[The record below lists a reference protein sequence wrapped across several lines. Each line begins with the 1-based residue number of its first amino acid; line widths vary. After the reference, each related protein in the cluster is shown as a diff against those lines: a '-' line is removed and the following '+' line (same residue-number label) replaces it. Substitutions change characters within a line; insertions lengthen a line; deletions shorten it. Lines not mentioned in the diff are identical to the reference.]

1 MLPKKRCRVPRALV
15 TDKPRGY
22 GAARRTSVRPGC
34 RYALIQLSRIDPTS
48 RGGPVG
54 DWGTGNF
61 ENDTAA
67 DHLSMLTDRLI
78 TEVADAMAGDPVG
91 IEPDEYWGVAVPAN
105 LELLSLLA
113 RQGYVGVSLPEVE
126 VVEGWKRT
134 YMAVWEGCMDELEAS
149 SDYKN
154 ERRAV
159 LIRTFDALA
168 ELRKKE
174 DSG

>member
-1 MLPKKRCRVPRALV
+1 M
-15 TDKPRGY
+15 
-22 GAARRTSVRPGC
+22 
-34 RYALIQLSRIDPTS
+34 
-48 RGGPVG
+48 G

-113 RQGYVGVSLPEVE
+113 RQGYVGASLPEAD
-126 VVEGWKRT
+126 VVEGWKKT
-134 YMAVWEGCMDELEAS
+134 YMAVWEGSIDELEAS
-149 SDYKN
+149 AGYRE

-159 LIRTFDALA
+159 LIRTFDELA
-168 ELRKKE
+168 QLRKKE
-174 DSG
+174 DSA